1 MTAASITV
9 EATPDSVAEQA
20 LASFHSNTKH
30 HTLTVLH
37 DDGLYRHLRFRHDN
51 AECAAAE
58 ARGEKPCRSVG
69 SAYWFDL
76 VTWPGNLAITGD
88 CSSYLFG
95 RAASEDMLAFF
106 RGKNI
111 NPGYW
116 AEKVKAPDPDSG
128 VKRYSAEAF
137 LRQAAEEAAA
147 CEPDFPGLAAA
158 VQAAVTDELFN
169 AESEDQ
175 AREFLN
181 DFEYQPPPPRAAF
194 AFRFAGAW
202 EWDLRDYAFHYLWA
216 CHAIVWGIARYDE
229 VKAARQQTP
238 EGPPK

>member
-1 MTAASITV
+1 MTADTSLTAA
-9 EATPDSVAEQA
+9 ATPDSVADQA

-30 HTLTVLH
+30 HTLAVLH
-37 DDGLYRHLRFRHDN
+37 DDGLYRHLRFRHDK

-58 ARGEKPCRSVG
+58 ARGEKACRSAG
-69 SAYWFDL
+69 SAWWFDL

-95 RAASEDMLAFF
+95 RGADEDMLAFF
-106 RGKNI
+106 RGQRI

-116 AEKVKAPDPDSG
+116 AEKVKASDGDSG
-128 VKRYSAEAF
+128 VRRYSADVF
-137 LRQAAEEAAA
+137 LRQVAEEAAA

-169 AESEDQ
+169 AEDQ

-216 CHAIVWGIARYDE
+216 CHAITWGIPRYDE
-229 VKAARQQTP
+229 VKAHMQPVTK
-238 EGPPK
+238 GPPK